1 MEDEA
6 TSVVRAGYDRVSY
19 AYQDDAGRQNQDEAA
34 WVDDL
39 VERLDAGARV
49 LDLGC
54 GCGLP
59 AAKRL
64 AERVEVVGVDLSPVQ
79 IERARRLVP
88 HGEFVCADMTA
99 VRFDPASFVAVVAL
113 YSIIHVPLDAQ
124 PALFDSMV
132 SWLKDG
138 GYLLATVGSRAWTG
152 TESDWQGVEG
162 ATMYWSHADWPTYRS
177 WITSRG
183 MSVAYDRFVPEDAG
197 GHQLVL
203 ARKSGRPAAA

>member
-1 MEDEA
+1 MVDEA
-6 TSVVRAGYDRVSY
+6 TSVVRDGYDRVSY
-19 AYQDDAGRQNQDEAA
+19 AYQDDAGSHRQHEIA

-39 VERLDAGARV
+39 VGRLGTGARV

-64 AERVEVVGVDLSPVQ
+64 AERVKVVGVDLSPIQ

-88 HGEFVCADMTA
+88 QGDFVCADMTA
-99 VRFDPASFVAVVAL
+99 VRFERASFNAVVAL
-113 YSIIHVPLDAQ
+113 YSIIHVPLNAQ
-124 PALFDSMV
+124 PALLDSIV

-138 GYLLATVGSRAWTG
+138 SYLLATVGSRAWAG
-152 TESDWQGVEG
+152 TEPDWQGVAG
-162 ATMYWSHADWPTYRS
+162 ATMYWSHADWPTYRD

-183 MSVAYDRFVPEDAG
+183 MSVVHDRFVPEDAG

-203 ARKSGRPAAA
+203 ARKSEMLAVR